1 MDAKTANEIKK
12 ANSLQINGDDEM
24 EKELEFLKSMEVG
37 ETESLTPLGYVER
50 TGAGWVI
57 EDNGE
62 SVLTATAAEAV
73 KIINENGQEF
83 YFHKAAA
90 ALGRRGGR
98 AKSERKTAASRE
110 NGKLGGRPRK
120 SSPTATG
127 DGQS

>member
-1 MDAKTANEIKK
+1 
-12 ANSLQINGDDEM
+12 M

-50 TGAGWVI
+50 TGAGWLV

-62 SVLTATAAEAV
+62 AVSVLTASAAV

-98 AKSERKTAASRE
+98 AKSERKTAASRR

-120 SSPTATG
+120 SSPAATS